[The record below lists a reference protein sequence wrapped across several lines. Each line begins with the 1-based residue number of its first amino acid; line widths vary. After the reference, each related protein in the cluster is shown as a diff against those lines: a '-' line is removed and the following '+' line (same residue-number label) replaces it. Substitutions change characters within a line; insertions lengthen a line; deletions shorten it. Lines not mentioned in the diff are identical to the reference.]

1 MKARDYEKQ
10 VILLLSVLPV
20 VANETCFALHG
31 GTAINMFYSPLPRLS
46 VDIDLTYLPVDNR
59 VNSMIEFNAA
69 LKRIATRVEKTLPG
83 TKVQHRH
90 SDAKLLISNSVASIM
105 VEVNTVKRGC
115 FSAPEIKTLCDKAQQ
130 YFGVF
135 CEMTV
140 VNKAH
145 LFGGKIWAALDRQ
158 HPRDLFDIRQILK
171 THIFDN
177 ELKKGFIF
185 YLLSSA
191 RPLSEMLFPNLTDQ
205 RQAFEN
211 QFIGMTKQQFNY
223 ADYETTRLIMI
234 EKIHSLLTFEDKQ
247 FLVQFEQGVPDWR
260 HYDFSSF
267 PAVQWKLLNI
277 NQLKAQ
283 NPAKYHNN
291 YLNLEMKLYLK
302 P

>member
-10 VILLLSVLPV
+10 VTLLLSVLPV

-31 GTAINMFYSPLPRLS
+31 GTAINMFHSPLPCLS

-59 VNSMIEFNAA
+59 INSMLGINAA
-69 LKRIATRVEKTLPG
+69 LKRIASRVETTLSG
-83 TKVQHRH
+83 TKAQHRH
-90 SDAKLLISNSVASIM
+90 ADAKLLISNSEASIM

-115 FSAPEIKTLCDKAQQ
+115 FSAPEVKPLCVKAQQ
-130 YFGVF
+130 DFGAF

-145 LFGGKIWAALDRQ
+145 LFGGKICAVLDRQ
-158 HPRDLFDIRQILK
+158 HPRDLFDIQQIFK
-171 THIFDN
+171 THIFDS

-211 QFIGMTKQQFNY
+211 QFFGMTKQQFSY
-223 ADYETTRLIMI
+223 ADYEATRLILI

-247 FLVQFEQGVPDWR
+247 FLVQFEQGEPDW
-260 HYDFSSF
+260 HLYDFSSF

-283 NPAKYHNN
+283 NPANIVV
-291 YLNLEMKLYLK
+291 
-302 P
+302 